1 MKEKG
6 FRLAQSN
13 GQKKW
18 FRYGNFALEKKGQEH
33 GANLGLPIESKK
45 FRAKKVAQMRFVVR
59 PTRGGLL
66 PPRGHY
72 NHYLALLFRCCSSNY
87 LPFFPPSTPSFDP
100 QKKKPFRFS
109 LLPLFGWPHHSF
121 LSSASLLFPSRRGNP
136 LLWHRLLMVPGG
148 VSNIERKKSLRAGFR
163 RTLKQRNRTIR
174 FGTNS
179 DR

>member
-1 MKEKG
+1 LHNRTGKKNGFATGISHWKRKARNTEQTLAFPSRAKSFEQRRLHRCG
-6 FRLAQSN
+6 LLCALHAGACFRL
-13 GQKKW
+13 
-18 FRYGNFALEKKGQEH
+18 
-33 GANLGLPIESKK
+33 GATTTTIW
-45 FRAKKVAQMRFVVR
+45 RF
-59 PTRGGLL
+59 
-66 PPRGHY
+66 
-72 NHYLALLFRCCSSNY
+72 SSAAA
-87 LPFFPPSTPSFDP
+87 PQTIFPPSTPSFDP

-148 VSNIERKKSLRAGFR
+148 VSNIERKKSLRAGFC